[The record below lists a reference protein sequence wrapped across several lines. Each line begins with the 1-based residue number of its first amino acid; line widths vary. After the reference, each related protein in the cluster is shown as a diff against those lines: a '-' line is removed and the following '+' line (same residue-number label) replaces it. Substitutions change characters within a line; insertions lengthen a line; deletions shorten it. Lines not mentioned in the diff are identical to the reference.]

1 MRTSNLVCLGTPLY
15 VFIHTCG
22 FGSCTSSSK
31 AVPPLPPTDCTE
43 NTSERNIRSALHWCV
58 RPTAVDWVFKSCWEA
73 VKQAVNITHR
83 IDSAD
88 AEDTIPLD
96 PPTVCRRV
104 KMYVRIIADGC
115 TSARAASL
123 FCPLQTLYQS
133 DHVLWH
139 WTATLHNNH
148 SSASFSYAITITAL
162 T

>member
-15 VFIHTCG
+15 VFIHTWG

-96 PPTVCRRV
+96 PPAVCRRV
-104 KMYVRIIADGC
+104 KMYVRIIADVPVRGLHLCFVLFRRCISPTMSCDTEQPHC
-115 TSARAASL
+115 T
-123 FCPLQTLYQS
+123 
-133 DHVLWH
+133 
-139 WTATLHNNH
+139 
-148 SSASFSYAITITAL
+148 TITQVHL
-162 T
+162 FPTQ